1 MKAAGRSFF
10 VQLGETPA
18 MSLVVVSNRVCL
30 PTADEPVT
38 GGLAA
43 ALLPAV
49 RTSGAIW
56 VGASGRGRERIDNES
71 LAEVQALGSGA
82 VAMVDMPAAHY
93 EGFYEGFANSCLWP
107 VMHSRADLIRC
118 SPTDYASYSEG
129 NAFMARALIRFAKPD
144 AMFWIHDYH
153 YLMLAKELRRLGI
166 NQPIGFFL

>member
-30 PTADEPVT
+30 PKADEPVT

-56 VGASGRGRERIDNES
+56 VGSSGRLREHNEGES

-82 VAMVDMPAAHY
+82 VAMVDLPAQHY
-93 EGFYEGFANSCLWP
+93 RGFYEGFANSCLWP
-107 VMHSRADLIRC
+107 VLHSRTDLIRC
-118 SPTDYASYSEG
+118 AVADYAAYREV
-129 NAFMARALIRFAKPD
+129 NAFMARALLRFAKPD
-144 AMFWIHDYH
+144 TTFWIHDYH
-153 YLMLAKELRRLGI
+153 FFTLAKELRRLGI
-166 NQPIGFFL
+166 TRPIGFFL